1 MLTLKVMNGMSTVK
15 HFFNP
20 NIEDDVNYKKMIGF
34 IEKVKLALQDCVEIN
49 GDLK

>member
-1 MLTLKVMNGMSTVK
+1 MNGNEYCEAL
-15 HFFNP
+15 FNP